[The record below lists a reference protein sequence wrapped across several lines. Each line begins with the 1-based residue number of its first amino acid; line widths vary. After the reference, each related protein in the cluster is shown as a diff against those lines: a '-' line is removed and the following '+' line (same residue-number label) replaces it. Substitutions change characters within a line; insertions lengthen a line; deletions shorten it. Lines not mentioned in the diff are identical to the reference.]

1 MTTSYYKNIHLSN
14 FFVYYSLDNQV
25 SLSSCMSIK
34 TGLFF
39 LSDFLLFHYSNF
51 WYYRSLLYYVKF
63 LKNREKIKINQ
74 EQYTLKIMKILRTTY
89 LGSNFTVSYKK
100 KSVRDLTSFHM
111 FLILLQF
118 LSKYLS

>member
-63 LKNREKIKINQ
+63 FKNREKIKINQ
-74 EQYTLKIMKILRTTY
+74 EQYTLKIMKILRTTN
-89 LGSNFTVSYKK
+89 LGSNFTVSCKK
-100 KSVRDLTSFHM
+100 KSVRDLTSFHI
-111 FLILLQF
+111 FLKLLQF